1 MLCLLCRSH
10 NTQCTIVDS
19 LYTLKFGVQPV
30 LTEVLFSVAWEIQI
44 IVWLSRPF
52 SIFEITSLDSWKGEV
67 TQLSLNSCLGVG
79 FSVEFYFFFPQK
91 MGNTVGISWIGKTL
105 MDGRVLGF
113 LGGSPTWDWQGHT
126 ILLMK
131 MPSGQ
136 PSITQSAALCSRA
149 GMLGYNPAEVANRFK
164 QTQIMLQ
171 HCCPSGKRQL
181 PRGTLQPL
189 LFIRKICENVDLP
202 SLLNP
207 DL

>member
-1 MLCLLCRSH
+1 MHNCWLLIYTEIWCPASINRSAVLCSMGNPNYCVTFKTLFDLWNYIFGLLEGEGHTAQFEFLPWSW
-10 NTQCTIVDS
+10 
-19 LYTLKFGVQPV
+19 F
-30 LTEVLFSVAWEIQI
+30 
-44 IVWLSRPF
+44 LSW
-52 SIFEITSLDSWKGEV
+52 I
-67 TQLSLNSCLGVG
+67 
-79 FSVEFYFFFPQK
+79 FFFPQK

-113 LGGSPTWDWQGHT
+113 LGGSSTWDWQGHT

-171 HCCPSGKRQL
+171 HCCPAGKRQL

-189 LFIRKICENVDLP
+189 LFIRKICENVDLS

>member
-1 MLCLLCRSH
+1 MHNCWLLIYTKIWWPASINRSAVLCSMGNPNYCVTFKTLSESGAGSF
-10 NTQCTIVDS
+10 S
-19 LYTLKFGVQPV
+19 L
-30 LTEVLFSVAWEIQI
+30 
-44 IVWLSRPF
+44 
-52 SIFEITSLDSWKGEV
+52 EITSLDSWKGKV
-67 TQLSLNSCLGVG
+67 TQLSLNSSLGTG
-79 FSVEFYFFFPQK
+79 FSVEYFFFLQK
-91 MGNTVGISWIGKTL
+91 MGNTVGISWIGKAL

-113 LGGSPTWDWQGHT
+113 LDGSSTWAWQGHT

-136 PSITQSAALCSRA
+136 PRITQSAPLCSRA

-171 HCCPSGKRQL
+171 HCCPAGKRQL

-189 LFIRKICENVDLP
+189 LFIRKICEDVDLS

-207 DL
+207 DLKKGTM